1 MYGLQRT
8 DVAGIK
14 KPAVRKNSG
23 LFDVNFSK
31 SLSLFNIVSVPK
43 SGEQLSVLFFIT
55 LVSTTNSHLGT
66 RKVKLFQA
74 TFYSTKLPPSPILFS
89 SEPPPGMIVSPVLPA
104 APPSGGVSG

>member
-43 SGEQLSVLFFIT
+43 SIKRIICPYFTDFSGKNKSSGQKKLT
-55 LVSTTNSHLGT
+55 Q
-66 RKVKLFQA
+66 RKVDAPTSNKAHPLQITGFIPRFQRPRHC
-74 TFYSTKLPPSPILFS
+74 SHQNHRQ
-89 SEPPPGMIVSPVLPA
+89 E
-104 APPSGGVSG
+104 